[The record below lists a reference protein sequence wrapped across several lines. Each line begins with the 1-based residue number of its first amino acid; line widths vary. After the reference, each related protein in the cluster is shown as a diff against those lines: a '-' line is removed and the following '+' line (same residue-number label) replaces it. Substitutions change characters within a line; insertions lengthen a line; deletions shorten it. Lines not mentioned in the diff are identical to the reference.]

1 MMGGTSADWRL
12 ITGRTPDPISLRG
25 IEEAPRSAAPLAKSR
40 SILQELEFGL
50 TMRFVMH
57 ATDFV
62 NRTKDPAGSIP
73 VASTAEPAIKV
84 NLAQRERL
92 TRKNA
97 PGKRWIEKE

>member
-1 MMGGTSADWRL
+1 MPYEYDELARVNVG
-12 ITGRTPDPISLRG
+12 ISV
-25 IEEAPRSAAPLAKSR
+25 
-40 SILQELEFGL
+40 LQELEFGL

-57 ATDFV
+57 APDFV

-84 NLAQRERL
+84 NLAQREHL

-97 PGKRWIEKE
+97 SWKAMDRKGIGKALIGLARAR